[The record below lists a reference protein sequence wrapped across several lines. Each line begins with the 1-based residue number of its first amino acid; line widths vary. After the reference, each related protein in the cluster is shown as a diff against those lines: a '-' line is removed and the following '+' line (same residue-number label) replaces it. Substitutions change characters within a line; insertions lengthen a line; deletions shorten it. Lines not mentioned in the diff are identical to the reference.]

1 MTGPRQAKFG
11 EPWSHHGAYAFD
23 RKDVMTLDAPD
34 EVVDGKEEGV
44 VRARGTGAG
53 RTFERQEEIMAR
65 VVALVNAAAGL
76 TTEQAIARLALPEP
90 AQADGWVRVE
100 EGLPEHGAT
109 VLTINAL
116 DLYPVAAFCFDPGTE
131 ETIWL
136 RETEGPEDVAID
148 GRHEPLYRH
157 PTHWRPLPAPPV
169 VEGGK

>member
-90 AQADGWVRVE
+90 APADGWVRVE
-100 EGLPEHGAT
+100 EGLPELTKEQRKPNAIGVEVMIDPPMPWDDYFPSRVAFFGCRQT
-109 VLTINAL
+109 DEPSFYLYGRVLDHVRRWRHL
-116 DLYPVAAFCFDPGTE
+116 
-131 ETIWL
+131 
-136 RETEGPEDVAID
+136 PE
-148 GRHEPLYRH
+148 
-157 PTHWRPLPAPPV
+157 PP
-169 VEGGK
+169 K